1 MFNINLHKNGPHKIK
16 FTNDE
21 RIILFALEEY
31 IDNYTFHLENDII
44 DTAYPDY
51 IFLNAGQKELPEDF
65 FHTEHRVINSKPN
78 MPNGYNW
85 LSNAGETSL
94 FTIVNIKDGDIEAS
108 VVIIIDRD
116 LFNRLVNKRLR
127 LDFLILKQNEI
138 TGVEFEFIEANVGE
152 AILENV

>member
-31 IDNYTFHLENDII
+31 IDNYTFHLEDDVI
-44 DTAYPDY
+44 DTSYPDY
-51 IFLNAGQKELPEDF
+51 VFLNAGQKELPEDF
-65 FHTEHRVINSKPN
+65 FYHEHRIINSKPN

-94 FTIVNIKDGDIEAS
+94 FTIVNIKDGDTEVS
-108 VVIIIDRD
+108 VVIMIDRD

>member
-1 MFNINLHKNGPHKIK
+1 
-16 FTNDE
+16 
-21 RIILFALEEY
+21 
-31 IDNYTFHLENDII
+31 
-44 DTAYPDY
+44 
-51 IFLNAGQKELPEDF
+51 
-65 FHTEHRVINSKPN
+65 

-94 FTIVNIKDGDIEAS
+94 FTIVNIKDGDTEVS
-108 VVIIIDRD
+108 VVIMIDRD